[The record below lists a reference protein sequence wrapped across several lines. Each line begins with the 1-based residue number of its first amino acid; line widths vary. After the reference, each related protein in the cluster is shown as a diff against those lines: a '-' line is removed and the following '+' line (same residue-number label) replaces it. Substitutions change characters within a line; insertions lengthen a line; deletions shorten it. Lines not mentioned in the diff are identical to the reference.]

1 MTIFDNLTDDELRT
15 LDTET
20 LELLNKQ
27 SVQERQAFD
36 WQAAIAMCGQYSIE
50 CADGFSFAEYVE
62 EEWNETNDLF
72 DIYS

>member
-1 MTIFDNLTDDELRT
+1 MTIDDLTTEECMT

-27 SVQERQAFD
+27 TVQERQAFA
-36 WQAAIAMCGQYSIE
+36 WEAALAMCGQYSIE